1 MHHDRFRAAL
11 ASIEH
16 YLHHNSITSADIVH
30 IVQCLDELSAVM
42 HRPQATPEEKRAALL
57 HFERLFT

>member
-11 ASIEH
+11 ATIRRHLS
-16 YLHHNSITSADIVH
+16 LDQITSADIVH

>member
-11 ASIEH
+11 ATIHRHLS
-16 YLHHNSITSADIVH
+16 LDQITSADIVH